1 MTVVG
6 SLGVIDIIVVVL
18 FFSAVIAVGLWS
30 SCRNR
35 GSVGGYFLAGRSMH
49 WIPVGA
55 SLFASNIGSGHFIGL
70 AGSGAAGGIGIAVF
84 EFSAMLVLVLLGWVF
99 VPVYISSGVFTMPE
113 YLKKRFGGQRIR
125 IYLSCL
131 TLILYIFTK
140 VSADLYAGAVFI
152 EQSLQFDLYVAVII
166 LLGIAAL
173 FTILGGLTA
182 VIWTDF
188 IQTIIMVIGAFWLMI
203 AGFIE
208 VGGYEEMVRLFPIRL
223 AKDILTSNTSCGVIP
238 ETSMNL
244 MKPIDDDQLPWLGAT
259 MGLAVNAIWYWCS
272 DQDVCD
278 KESGCTDLAYPTL
291 VLQLLG
297 DGPRGLMM
305 AVMISSLVS
314 SLTSIFNSASTIF
327 TIDIWKRIRSHAP
340 DMELMIVGR
349 VFVLG
354 MVAVGVAWIPI
365 VKSGAELFHYIQAV
379 TSYLSPPV
387 CAVYMAA
394 VLWKRCNEKGAFWGL
409 IVGFV
414 VGMIRFIVEYSYEK
428 FSCHEAYKSTLP
440 DVIGKMHYLHFGIL
454 LFVISLIVIVVVSL
468 LTEPI
473 PDVHLHRLT
482 FWDRYSELERVDMPE
497 DEVRCA
503 CRGEA
508 EEADIDKSPDNNGKD
523 NQGFY
528 GSKKSLQKEEQP
540 GTAGDVEF
548 AATAPPPWYV
558 RAGKWVCGIEDEV
571 EDPAAHIDPEELKR
585 LEKEAVSLDEDPKMK
600 RVVDINAF
608 IIVTVCLFYYVTS
621 DFHSSTLFA
630 ATRHGQQRR
639 QSVGIQVASGEDN
652 SNVAQMI
659 GQAVRCGEHRGVA
672 EGQATAQRH
681 FGVRDRQH
689 DGLGEV
695 AKHREGEL
703 PRRLQP
709 QAICDG
715 RQEGVGA
722 FGEAFTGWLHAVNA
736 ELRLQVAAGH
746 RDAAAEAAAADGH
759 LQVR

>member
-1 MTVVG
+1 QSRRFFSAKM
-6 SLGVIDIIVVVL
+6 DIIVVVL

-272 DQDVCD
+272 DQVIVQRALAAKNFTYAKAGTLLAGYLKLLPMWLLVFPGMISRVLFPDTVGCSDPAICKDVCD

-608 IIVTVCLFYYVTS
+608 IIVTVCLFVWGFY
-621 DFHSSTLFA
+621 A
-630 ATRHGQQRR
+630 
-639 QSVGIQVASGEDN
+639 
-652 SNVAQMI
+652 
-659 GQAVRCGEHRGVA
+659 
-672 EGQATAQRH
+672 
-681 FGVRDRQH
+681 
-689 DGLGEV
+689 
-695 AKHREGEL
+695 
-703 PRRLQP
+703 
-709 QAICDG
+709 
-715 RQEGVGA
+715 
-722 FGEAFTGWLHAVNA
+722 
-736 ELRLQVAAGH
+736 
-746 RDAAAEAAAADGH
+746 
-759 LQVR
+759 

>member
-1 MTVVG
+1 AQSFIKLQSAFRRAGWRCNFIHACEAPANCCSRDDFFLAKMTVVG

-272 DQDVCD
+272 DQVIVQRALAAKNFTYAKAGTLLAGYLKLLPMWLLVFPGMISRVLFPDTVGCSDPAICKDVCD

-608 IIVTVCLFYYVTS
+608 IIVTVCLFVWGFY
-621 DFHSSTLFA
+621 A
-630 ATRHGQQRR
+630 
-639 QSVGIQVASGEDN
+639 
-652 SNVAQMI
+652 
-659 GQAVRCGEHRGVA
+659 
-672 EGQATAQRH
+672 
-681 FGVRDRQH
+681 
-689 DGLGEV
+689 
-695 AKHREGEL
+695 
-703 PRRLQP
+703 
-709 QAICDG
+709 
-715 RQEGVGA
+715 
-722 FGEAFTGWLHAVNA
+722 
-736 ELRLQVAAGH
+736 
-746 RDAAAEAAAADGH
+746 
-759 LQVR
+759 